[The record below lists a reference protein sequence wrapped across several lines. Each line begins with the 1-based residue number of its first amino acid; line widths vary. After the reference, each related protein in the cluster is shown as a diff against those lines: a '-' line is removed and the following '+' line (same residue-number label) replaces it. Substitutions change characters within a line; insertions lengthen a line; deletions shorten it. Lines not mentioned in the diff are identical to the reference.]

1 MQDFWKHFWGQFLV
15 FLALF
20 AGGLTIGGLFTSAGV
35 NSDWYQNAI
44 QAPWTP
50 PGWVF
55 GAAWTSIMICFS
67 IYMSRLTKISNLSSI
82 NILFGIQVILNIA
95 WNYLFFNQQLVLIGL
110 FEIIVLTLLI
120 ITMFFLYFRYL
131 SWYSFLIAP
140 YMIWLCIA
148 TSLNAYVYLYN

>member
-1 MQDFWKHFWGQFLV
+1 MRLFFFLIIN
-15 FLALF
+15 FGALF
-20 AGGLTIGGLFTSAGV
+20 IGSLLMGNGPTG
-35 NSDWYQNAI
+35 DWYQSLNK
-44 QAPWTP
+44 APWTP